1 MLLKKLGMLAVSLV
15 MVFSVVGCDVE
26 DSVGNLNIVTTV
38 FPAYDFTRAIVGED
52 NVSLLLNPGAD
63 LHSFEPTPKDI
74 VSIQDSD
81 LFIYV
86 GGELWV
92 EDVLEG
98 IDISKTKVI
107 RLMDYVDLKEE
118 ELVEGMEHVH
128 EEEEEDHAHEEEH
141 DDHEHEEEHDD
152 HEHDHASYDEHIWT
166 SLRNAIILTEVIR
179 DEVILLD
186 TENANSYKDRTS
198 EYVISLD
205 QLDKEFTEMIDNAV
219 RSEIIIGDKFPFRY
233 FVDDYGLSYY
243 AAFTGCST
251 ASEASAQT
259 IAFLID
265 KVEED
270 NIPVV
275 FHTELSSEKITD
287 TIVEETK
294 TKKLELH
301 SAHNLTLSDFES
313 GKTYIDFMRDNY
325 DNLKVA
331 LN

>member
-1 MLLKKLGMLAVSLV
+1 MLLKKIGLLVISLV
-15 MVFSVVGCDVE
+15 MVFSVVGCDVKE
-26 DSVGNLNIVTTV
+26 SVGDLNIVTTV
-38 FPAYDFTRAIVGED
+38 FPAYDFTRAIVGEA
-52 NVSLLLNPGAD
+52 NVEILLSPGAD

-74 VSIQDSD
+74 VGIQESD

-86 GGELWV
+86 GGESWV

-98 IDISKTKVI
+98 IDTSKTKVI

-128 EEEEEDHAHEEEH
+128 AEEEHDEHEQEEEH
-141 DDHEHEEEHDD
+141 DDHD
-152 HEHDHASYDEHIWT
+152 HEHDHVSYDEHIWT
-166 SLRNAIILTEVIR
+166 SLRNAIILVEVIR

-186 TENANSYKDRTS
+186 TDNADLYTEKAT
-198 EYVISLD
+198 EYTTQLD
-205 QLDKEFTEMIDNAV
+205 ELDKEFVEMIDNSS
-219 RSEIIIGDKFPFRY
+219 RKEIIVGDKFPFRY
-233 FVDDYGLSYY
+233 FVDDYGLGYY

-270 NIPVV
+270 SIPVV
-275 FHTELSSEKITD
+275 FHTELSSEKIAD
-287 TIVEETK
+287 TIVEETD
-294 TKKLELH
+294 TVKLELH